1 MIESFL
7 ELSKILTGFT
17 DLKQKPAEVY
27 YEALSKNLNKDFAL
41 LLSEYEKT
49 VRNKKGAPDELVKIH
64 LWQNEKNKKLC
75 QTIIRAWYNANLS
88 KADDGFDFLAPADVY
103 YEALMWKSA
112 EAHPLG
118 LSGGYF
124 GYWRYAPEN

>member
-17 DLKQKPAEVY
+17 DLKLKPAEVY
-27 YEALSKNLNKDFAL
+27 YEALSKNLKKDFTR
-41 LLSEYEKT
+41 LLSEYEKK
-49 VRNKKGAPDELVKIH
+49 VRNKKGSPDELVRTH
-64 LWQNEKNKKLC
+64 LWQDANNKKIC
-75 QTIIRAWYNANLS
+75 QSIIRAWYSASLS
-88 KADDGFDFLAPADVY
+88 AAADGFDFMAPTDVY
-103 YEALMWKSA
+103 YEALIWKTV
-112 EAHPLG
+112 EAHPLA